1 MDEFSALIS
10 VDTSSLFD
18 GLNDNPIPYLE
29 LRKILRKSYDKS
41 RGLNTGLH
49 GIEVDPLDDPTKY
62 SLYAYWCRIY
72 RDERIGEHYRLSID
86 EFLDRPRYKI
96 NILLEEV
103 KEINDR
109 DSKLSEE
116 SKLHFERMLA
126 ETRATLGEKNN
137 K

>member
-1 MDEFSALIS
+1 MDEFSALMS
-10 VDTSSLFD
+10 VDTSTLHD
-18 GLNDNPIPYLE
+18 GLNDNPVPYLE
-29 LRKILRKSYDKS
+29 LRKILRSSYDKS
-41 RGLNTGLH
+41 RGLETGLY

-86 EFLDRPRYKI
+86 EFLAKPRYKI
-96 NILLEEV
+96 NILLDEV

-116 SKLHFERMLA
+116 SKKQFEAMLA
-126 ETRATLGEKNN
+126 QTRDSLKD